1 VTRYDEQRLAEL
13 LGALPPAPEGWVRAA
28 QELPAA
34 RRELDDLVAR
44 AVADA
49 EFRQALLADLEAALR
64 QAGHEPDPAL
74 VAVVRARLSAS

>member
-13 LGALPPAPEGWVRAA
+13 LGALPPAPEGWVQAA

-64 QAGHEPDPAL
+64 LAGHEPDPAL
-74 VAVVRARLSAS
+74 VAVVRARLDAS